1 MCIPGLFFV
10 FPFAIKWQ
18 IQRETTTVQSVKW
31 YLNESSKNLIWWC
44 STLESNPRLPN
55 GRHRLGNGSLTIFK
69 RIIAWGSGCVSVGKV
84 VASDTRGPWFESRHR
99 QSFYW
104 ILLKWA
110 LTVLYIKS
118 YFRLRLYT
126 SQGEKIVYNVY
137 GWQKNDIGY
146 FRLDCQCQAKWIS
159 NLFYSVLECQIK
171 I

>member
-44 STLESNPRLPN
+44 STLESNPRLQN

-104 ILLKWA
+104 ILF
-110 LTVLYIKS
+110 TVNWS
-118 YFRLRLYT
+118 
-126 SQGEKIVYNVY
+126 EKTKVKKKRP
-137 GWQKNDIGY
+137 GM
-146 FRLDCQCQAKWIS
+146 S
-159 NLFYSVLECQIK
+159 NLKKELKDNSHTLQRTL
-171 I
+171 